1 MKIDLARVPVVRNLF
16 PQSAGEP
23 TRLNCM
29 RRLGVAVCF
38 VLTIVLSV
46 MSTGLPVQAQASRL
60 PDVVKLPTNLDTGG
74 SSFYDGFGRTNPGFI
89 FLNFARWNHLT
100 SIKDTNGHSSPL
112 FASPR
117 IDVFNNLFHIVY
129 VSPIEVPDGALTFEV
144 LMPVT
149 GFQSKF
155 GSSGLSL
162 HDGGW
167 NVGDLT
173 FGADYQ
179 SRIRTIG
186 QDTILSYRAGLD
198 FLAPTGKFDSRL
210 DLNQGA
216 GFWSIAPY
224 LAVTLLP
231 VPKWEM
237 SARIT
242 YDYNFS
248 TTRGSNPPP
257 IPGFSFVSGQAG
269 QAIDLNFASSYELW
283 DGIRPGINGFWL
295 QQLNDDKTNGIA
307 VQGSLQEQ
315 LFVGPGL
322 SWQTDQS
329 TVMNFNLYLPAHV
342 ANAPSGT
349 ELNWQVIQQF

>member
-1 MKIDLARVPVVRNLF
+1 MKIDLARAPAGRNLS
-16 PQSAGEP
+16 PQAAGVP
-23 TRLNCM
+23 TRLSCTGRM
-29 RRLGVAVCF
+29 GVAVGF
-38 VLTIVLSV
+38 VLTIIFGV
-46 MSTGLPVQAQASRL
+46 MSASLPVQAQASRL

-74 SSFYDGFGRTNPGFI
+74 SSFYDGFGKTEPGWI
-89 FLNFARWNHLT
+89 FLNFARWDHLT
-100 SIKDTNGHSSPL
+100 SIKDANGHSNAL
-112 FASPR
+112 FASPQ
-117 IDVFNNLFHIVY
+117 IDVFNNLFHVVY
-129 VSPIEVPDGALTFEV
+129 VSPIEVPDGALTFEA
-144 LMPVT
+144 LIPVT
-149 GFQSKF
+149 GFQTKF

-198 FLAPTGKFDSRL
+198 FLAPTGKFDSRI
-210 DLNQGA
+210 DLNQGS

-224 LAVTLLP
+224 LAVTMLP
-231 VPKWEM
+231 VPKWEV

-257 IPGFSFVSGQAG
+257 IPGFSFASGQAG
-269 QAIDLNFASSYELW
+269 QAIDLNYASSYELW
-283 DGIRPGINGFWL
+283 EGIRLGINGFWL

-322 SWQTDQS
+322 SLQTDQS
-329 TVMNFNLYLPAHV
+329 TVMNFNLYLPVHV

-349 ELNWQVIQQF
+349 ELNWQVIHKF

>member
-1 MKIDLARVPVVRNLF
+1 MGAALF
-16 PQSAGEP
+16 S
-23 TRLNCM
+23 
-29 RRLGVAVCF
+29 
-38 VLTIVLSV
+38 VLTI
-46 MSTGLPVQAQASRL
+46 GLAILFDGTPARAQASRP

-74 SSFYDGFGRTNPGFI
+74 SSFYDGFGRTDPGFI

-100 SIKDTNGHSSPL
+100 SIKDASGHNSAA
-112 FASPR
+112 FASPQ
-117 IDVFNNLFHIVY
+117 IDVFNNLFHVVY

-149 GFQSKF
+149 GFQTKF
-155 GSSGLSL
+155 GSSGVSL

-173 FGADYQ
+173 FGTDYQ
-179 SRIRTIG
+179 SRVRTIG
-186 QDTILSYRAGLD
+186 QDIVLSYRAGLD
-198 FLAPTGKFDSRL
+198 VLAPTGKFDSRL

-224 LAVTLLP
+224 LAVTVLP
-231 VPKWEM
+231 IPKWEV

-257 IPGFSFVSGQAG
+257 APGFSFVSGQAG

-283 DGIRPGINGFWL
+283 DGVRPGVSGFWL

-307 VQGSLQEQ
+307 VLGSLEEQ
-315 LFVGPGL
+315 LFLGPGL

-329 TVMNFNLYLPAHV
+329 TVMNFNLYLPV
-342 ANAPSGT
+342 RVENAPSGT
-349 ELNWQVIQQF
+349 ELNWQVIHKF